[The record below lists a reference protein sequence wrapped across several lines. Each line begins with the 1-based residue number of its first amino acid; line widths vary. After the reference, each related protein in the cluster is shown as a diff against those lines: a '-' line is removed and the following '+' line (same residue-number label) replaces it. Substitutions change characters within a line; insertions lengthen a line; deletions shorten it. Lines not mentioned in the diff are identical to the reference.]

1 MNADRLKYKGIDIIF
16 RSFYGVYNEPGDRL
30 HGICLF
36 VKATDIVNGVG
47 AFVPTP
53 LMKRHC
59 C

>member
-1 MNADRLKYKGIDIIF
+1 MNLVIDF
-16 RSFYGVYNEPGDRL
+16 MESV
-30 HGICLF
+30 CLSA
-36 VKATDIVNGVG
+36 KSTDIVNGVG